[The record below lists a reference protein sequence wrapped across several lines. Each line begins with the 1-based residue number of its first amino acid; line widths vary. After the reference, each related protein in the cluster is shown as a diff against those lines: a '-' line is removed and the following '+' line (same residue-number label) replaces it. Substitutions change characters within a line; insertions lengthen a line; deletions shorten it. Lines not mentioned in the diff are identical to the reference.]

1 MLTGSLDQKSHTL
14 EELQVGQS
22 AEFDLL
28 IEEKDVQGFAQL
40 SGDFSDLH
48 MDPEAARRSR
58 FRERVVHGMLPMTA
72 ISALI
77 GMRLPGRNAILLS
90 VEVSFGAPVRL
101 GDRLRVSGRVVSK
114 SAATRIIKLQVL
126 ITSLTTSQQITE
138 GTVEVYVAAPPKKGV
153 TMSELQDLDLN
164 LDFTGKTVL
173 ITGASRGIGE
183 TTAKLFAHKGA
194 NVVVNYLSGKSDAET
209 VVSEITKTGRKAI
222 AVKADVSNPAEV
234 EALVRSALAA
244 FKRVDVLVNN
254 AVRDA
259 VPVRFE
265 ELTWE
270 TMQQDMDVTLKGA
283 FLCCKAVLPHMLAQ
297 GGGCI
302 INVSTIFTEAPVPN
316 FVRYITSKS
325 SLVGLSRALSVEF
338 AGRNIRVNLVTPG
351 VTPTDLT
358 NTLSDQAFKRLAE
371 ENPMKRTC
379 QPLDVAKAI
388 LMLASPYT
396 QYMTGQQVMVTGGS
410 PPLL

>member
-1 MLTGSLDQKSHTL
+1 MLTGSLDQKTHTL
-14 EELQVGQS
+14 EEIQVGQS
-22 AEFDLL
+22 AEFDLRV
-28 IEEKDVQGFAQL
+28 EEKDVRAFAEL

-72 ISALI
+72 ISALV
-77 GMRLPGRNAILLS
+77 GMQLPGRNALLLS

-101 GDRLRVSGRVVSK
+101 GDRLHVLGRVVSK

-126 ITSLTTSQQITE
+126 ITRLTTSQQITE

-153 TMSELQDLDLN
+153 TMAELQDLDLN

-194 NVVVNYLSGKSDAET
+194 NVVVNYLTGKADADAI
-209 VVSEITKTGRKAI
+209 VAEITKAGRKAV
-222 AVKADVSNPAEV
+222 AVKADVSMPGEV
-234 EALVRSALAA
+234 ESLVRSALSA
-244 FKRVDVLVNN
+244 FKRIDVLVNN

-259 VPVRFE
+259 APVRFE
-265 ELTWE
+265 DLTWE

-283 FLCCKAVLPHMLAQ
+283 FLCCKAVLAPMLAQ
-297 GGGCI
+297 NGGCI

-325 SLVGLSRALSVEF
+325 SLVGLSRALAVEF

-396 QYMTGQQVMVTGGS
+396 QYMTGQQMMVTGGS
-410 PPLL
+410 VPLL